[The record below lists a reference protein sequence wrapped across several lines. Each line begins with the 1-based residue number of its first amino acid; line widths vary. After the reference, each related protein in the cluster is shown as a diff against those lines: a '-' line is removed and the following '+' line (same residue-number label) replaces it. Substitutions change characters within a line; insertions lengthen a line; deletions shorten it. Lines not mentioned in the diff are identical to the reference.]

1 MVKPNKASTA
11 FGFEATTSIGLLLA
25 AVLLLPLL
33 LVVLALDEVLA
44 SDMPVVVL
52 DLDAVVVRPAVV
64 RADPHPVAATA
75 AADGFFTL
83 LVVDEAV
90 LEAREE
96 GFFLVGEPRLA

>member
-11 FGFEATTSIGLLLA
+11 FGFEATISIGLLA
-25 AVLLLPLL
+25 AVLPLPLLL

-52 DLDAVVVRPAVV
+52 DLDVVEARPAVV

-75 AADGFFTL
+75 GDVFFTL

-96 GFFLVGEPRLA
+96 GFFLVGESRLG